1 MNLVNTI
8 LTIIKSEHLWVCNK
22 IKCLTSRGLLRIS
35 EIYHTVLDIIQV
47 AKGIVAKGSVAK
59 VSPKKPSIKTVLL

>member
-1 MNLVNTI
+1 MP
-8 LTIIKSEHLWVCNK
+8 NK
-22 IKCLTSRGLLRIS
+22 IGRFFGLLRIS

-47 AKGIVAKGSVAK
+47 AKGIVAKGIVAKGSLAK